1 MRKALSIALMILL
14 SGCASNDDKQKQL
27 EMLASNRASLLSS
40 ELPIE
45 HGPLSIM
52 RASSSGTTIEIMII
66 YNDDAP
72 GAISTQ
78 RLLNA
83 TMSHY
88 CSDEAVR
95 KNMDV
100 GLTYRLKIRNS
111 RGQLMVD
118 QMIDE
123 TQCQ

>member
-1 MRKALSIALMILL
+1 MYKVLSIALALILV
-14 SGCASNDDKQKQL
+14 GCASSDEQQKQL
-27 EMLASNRASLLSS
+27 ELLASNRASVLSA

-45 HGPLSIM
+45 YGPLSIM
-52 RASSSGTTIEIMII
+52 RASSSASTIEIMMI

-78 RLLNA
+78 RLLDA
-83 TMSHY
+83 TMGFY

-95 KNMDV
+95 SNLDV

-118 QMIDE
+118 QVIDA
-123 TQCQ
+123 TQC